1 MLLYIRFIENTI
13 HTMSYIGI
21 QSGAGIGE
29 DAMQFVRDNQDEIK
43 QAGKYLYD
51 NRAKV
56 FQGISNAQRFV
67 EKNLKGNPR
76 PIRYLQEGEI
86 HLPNHNYTGQLGLE
100 SVLKVSASLL

>member
-1 MLLYIRFIENTI
+1 
-13 HTMSYIGI
+13 MSYIGI